1 MGARSRRT
9 GATFE
14 RQVAR
19 WLTAASGVRWRR
31 TLPGETQAHCGD
43 VRPDTQPDGWP
54 LLHVECKAHASVVPA
69 HLLWPT
75 ETILGWWRRCC
86 DEALERGAW
95 PWLFVRFKGRGVALI
110 APAGHWVEAKAV
122 PAWTVDLPAAWRVR
136 ATLPLATDAV
146 DAASALGVDEQS

>member
-1 MGARSRRT
+1 
-9 GATFE
+9 
-14 RQVAR
+14 
-19 WLTAASGVRWRR
+19 
-31 TLPGETQAHCGD
+31 
-43 VRPDTQPDGWP
+43 
-54 LLHVECKAHASVVPA
+54 PA

-110 APAGHWVEAKAV
+110 APAGHWVEVKAV